1 MPDVVVP
8 NYNGS
13 ALLRRYL
20 PSVRDALGDSS
31 RVIVVDDC
39 SSDDSLDVLRSEFA
53 WVDVIARKANAGF
66 SVTVNEGLRAARTD
80 LVVLL
85 NNDVQVE
92 PGFMEAIAP
101 VFDDPGVFAVSPRI
115 ITNSLGGIDDGAKT
129 GIWHHGMLWVD
140 NLQGVDEVRPI
151 LYTSGGASVYRREM
165 LAELDWF
172 DEAYSPFN
180 WEDVDLGYR
189 AWKRG
194 WRSMFQPAAS
204 VLHEHSATLSKLKI
218 CHSRTI
224 STRNSLLFLW
234 RNIDDCRLVRE
245 HRRWLPLVLMKRL
258 VKGDWP
264 FLRGW
269 AAVYARRA
277 EAAAARTADSKKRVL
292 SDTEIFRTAGVRT
305 RVSSKTPPYA
315 CAGKTSQT
323 KNRCPGS

>member
-1 MPDVVVP
+1 MPDVVIP

-39 SSDDSLDVLRSEFA
+39 SSDNSLEVLRSEFA
-53 WVDVIARKANAGF
+53 WVEVIARNANAGF
-66 SVTVNEGLRAARTD
+66 SVTVNEGLRATRTD

-85 NNDVQVE
+85 NNDVQVQ
-92 PGFMEAIAP
+92 PGFIEAISP

-140 NLQGVDEVRPI
+140 NMQGVDEVRPV
-151 LYTSGGASVYRREM
+151 LYTSGGASVYRRQM
-165 LAELDWF
+165 LAELGWF

-194 WRSMFQPAAS
+194 WKSVFQPAAS
-204 VLHEHSATLSKLKI
+204 VLHEHSATLSKLKMSY
-218 CHSRTI
+218 SRTI
-224 STRNSLLFLW
+224 STRNSLLFMW
-234 RNIDDCRLVRE
+234 RNIDERQLLRE
-245 HRRWLPLVLMKRL
+245 HRRWLPLVLAKRL
-258 VKGDWP
+258 VVGDWP

-269 AAVYARRA
+269 AAAYARRA
-277 EAAAARTADSKKRVL
+277 EAVAARTAGTTRRVL
-292 SDTEIFRTAGVRT
+292 SDTEIFRTVGVRT
-305 RVSSKTPPYA
+305 RVSSKTPPDA
-315 CAGKTSQT
+315 CAGEAL
-323 KNRCPGS
+323 